1 MIIDDMT
8 IAKSNIVVP
17 RFHFKKTDYQK
28 EYIDFCS
35 KNDTHRRKEQK
46 HHVIPRKVKHHFGNK
61 TYTVRLSDEN
71 HKIAHFLL
79 NISYAQ
85 NHRRDLYNEL
95 GYGINLIDCSYV
107 KNFIN
112 KLRVCKKGDDKWFT
126 IREVYKDLKNNKNYN
141 INFNRFCIRFI
152 NRAICKHEK
161 YFYEWKYFI

>member
-1 MIIDDMT
+1 MT

-85 NHRRDLYNEL
+85 KNRKDLYNEL
-95 GYGINLIDCSYV
+95 GYGINPINCSYV
-107 KNFIN
+107 KNIIN
-112 KLRVCKKGDDKWFT
+112 RIRVCKKGDIKWLT
-126 IREVYKDLKNNKNYN
+126 IREVYKELKNNKNN
-141 INFNRFCIRFI
+141 KNVKLDFKRFCIRFI
-152 NRAICKHEK
+152 HRAICKHEK

>member
-1 MIIDDMT
+1 MRIDDMT

-35 KNDTHRRKEQK
+35 KNNTHSRKDQK

-61 TYTVRLSDEN
+61 TYTVRLTDEN

-85 NHRRDLYNEL
+85 NHRKDLYNEL
-95 GYGINLIDCSYV
+95 GYGISLIDCSYI

-126 IREVYKDLKNNKNYN
+126 IREVYKVLKNDKNLN

-161 YFYEWKYFI
+161 YFYRWKYFI